1 MKLIVRF
8 ALEGKEGTIEATIQ
22 NKEGLEARAR
32 SLIAAALGLDEN
44 QCQFT
49 RLVGKESLGYQNA
62 QNDEVFLNYAVVNL
76 SKLEEEETESV
87 ALQSSESQESR
98 ITTGAWADGAPL
110 VSVGSEPGT
119 MESSENPKGLY
130 RSKSTPPFFADRGR
144 SGSPSLTEES
154 EEHDSKPKSK

>member
-1 MKLIVRF
+1 MKLIIRF
-8 ALEGKEGTIEATIQ
+8 TLEGKEDTIESTIQ
-22 NKEGLEARAR
+22 NKEGLGAIAR
-32 SLIAAALGLDEN
+32 SLIAARLGLDEN

-76 SKLEEEETESV
+76 GKMEEETESV

-110 VSVGSEPGT
+110 VSTGSEPGT
-119 MESSENPKGLY
+119 IESSENPKGLY
-130 RSKSTPPFFADRGR
+130 RSKSTPPFFVDRKR
-144 SGSPSLTEES
+144 SGSPSPTEEES
-154 EEHDSKPKSK
+154 EEQVSKPQSK